1 MPTHARTRRA
11 GPPGAAKATRIP
23 LRRTVPGLVRNPFK
37 AYEGIGRQAN
47 GEIVRLDL
55 GLFRP
60 YLITH
65 PDHVQRVLRD
75 RGPNYVRDG
84 DGMFWSPVRR
94 LLGDG
99 ILSEGPAWEASRKV
113 LQPLFT
119 AKRVESLVDRM
130 GEAIAGLVDGLQE
143 HAESA
148 RPVDVGVEMNRIVY
162 RTIGTV
168 FFADRIPVRDADRLA
183 RALGTYT
190 TAVSFRLL
198 MPYVPNSIPMPGD
211 RAFRRAARTIDEVL
225 LPMARGY
232 LRHPTD
238 GDDVVS
244 ALCQA
249 RTGDNGELDEQ
260 QLRNDLVSVFGTA
273 TETSAVVL
281 SWLWPLLDA
290 HPDVTARLY
299 EEIDRVVG
307 SGPVNRSHVADLR
320 YTRMVVDELLR
331 LYPSGWLLPRTA
343 KDADVVDGVLV
354 EPGATVII
362 SPYLTHRLPAFWDDP
377 LAFDPERFAP
387 ERKERRHRYSY
398 FPFGGGP
405 HQCLGNH
412 LFMVEAQLIVATL
425 LTRFRFKV
433 LNSTVPTPRV
443 SISLRPRQ
451 RIDMTLSARRA
462 SIAA

>member
-1 MPTHARTRRA
+1 
-11 GPPGAAKATRIP
+11 
-23 LRRTVPGLVRNPFK
+23 LRRTIPGLVRSPFK
-37 AYEGIGRQAN
+37 TYERIGRQAD
-47 GEIVRLDL
+47 GAIVRLDL

-75 RGPNYVRDG
+75 RASNYVRDG

-94 LLGDG
+94 LLGEG

-119 AKRVESLVDRM
+119 AKRVESLIDRM
-130 GEAIAGLVDGLQE
+130 GVAIAGLVDGLHQQ
-143 HAESA
+143 AESGQ
-148 RPVDVGVEMNRIVY
+148 PIDVSVEMNRIVY

-168 FFADRIPVRDADRLA
+168 FFADRIAVEDADRLA

-190 TAVSFRLL
+190 TAVGFRLL

-225 LPMARGY
+225 IPMAREY
-232 LRHPTD
+232 QRHPSED
-238 GDDVVS
+238 DDDVVS
-244 ALCQA
+244 ALCRA

-281 SWLWPLLDA
+281 SWLWPLLGA
-290 HPDVTARLY
+290 HGEVTARLY
-299 EEIDRVVG
+299 EEVDRVVG
-307 SGPVNRSHVADLR
+307 SGPVTRSHVADLR

-343 KDADVVDGVLV
+343 KDADVIAGVLV

-362 SPYLTHRLPAFWDDP
+362 SPYLTQRLPAFWERP

-387 ERKERRHRYSY
+387 EHKERRHRYSY

-425 LTRFRFKV
+425 LSRFRFNV
-433 LNSTVPTPRV
+433 HNSVVPTPRV

-451 RIDMTLSARRA
+451 KVEMTLSARRA
-462 SIAA
+462 PIAA